1 MKEKQ
6 TYFLRGSIA
15 LLLFMILG
23 YTVKFYSEHLE
34 VFDSRIQ
41 TVIRGNLPQEV
52 TVFFRS
58 LTILGNTT
66 TFVFV
71 LLVAVLYLYFVK
83 KWRVEGLFLALSGT
97 VSGLLI
103 VATKGLYARVR
114 PAIEHLVVAQGFSF
128 PSGHSAGSMMIYGF
142 MLIIAHQ
149 RFTSKPIR
157 LLVEGFFL
165 ALIFLIGLSRIY
177 LGVHYPT
184 DVLAGFLLG
193 FACLQFIYPFYDQKR
208 FEARFQGKQ
217 K

>member
-23 YTVKFYSEHLE
+23 YTVKFYPEHLE

-41 TVIRGNLPQEV
+41 TAIRGNLPQEV
-52 TVFFRS
+52 TAFFRS

-71 LLVAVLYLYFVK
+71 LLVAVFYLYFVK

-149 RFTSKPIR
+149 RLTSKPIR

>member
-23 YTVKFYSEHLE
+23 YTVKFYPEHLE

-41 TVIRGNLPQEV
+41 TAIRGNLPQEV
-52 TVFFRS
+52 TAFFRS

-71 LLVAVLYLYFVK
+71 LLVAVFYLYFVK
-83 KWRVEGLFLALSGT
+83 KWRIEGLFLSFSGV

-149 RFTSKPIR
+149 RLTSKPIR

>member
-1 MKEKQ
+1 M
-6 TYFLRGSIA
+6 
-15 LLLFMILG
+15 
-23 YTVKFYSEHLE
+23 
-34 VFDSRIQ
+34 
-41 TVIRGNLPQEV
+41 
-52 TVFFRS
+52 
-58 LTILGNTT
+58 
-66 TFVFV
+66 
-71 LLVAVLYLYFVK
+71 LVAVLYLYFVK

-149 RFTSKPIR
+149 RLTSKPIR

>member
-23 YTVKFYSEHLE
+23 YTVKFYPEHLE

-41 TVIRGNLPQEV
+41 TAIRGNLPQEV
-52 TVFFRS
+52 TAFFRS

-71 LLVAVLYLYFVK
+71 LLVAVFYLYFVK
-83 KWRVEGLFLALSGT
+83 KWRVEGLFLALSGV

-149 RFTSKPIR
+149 RLTSKPIR

>member
-23 YTVKFYSEHLE
+23 YTVKFYPEHLE

-41 TVIRGNLPQEV
+41 TAIRGNLPQEV
-52 TVFFRS
+52 TAFFRS

-83 KWRVEGLFLALSGT
+83 KWRVEGLFLAISGV

-149 RFTSKPIR
+149 RLTSKPIR

>member
-23 YTVKFYSEHLE
+23 YTVKFYPEHLE

-41 TVIRGNLPQEV
+41 TAIRGNLPQEV
-52 TVFFRS
+52 TAFFRS

-83 KWRVEGLFLALSGT
+83 KWRIEGLFLALSGT

-149 RFTSKPIR
+149 RLTSKPIR

>member
-23 YTVKFYSEHLE
+23 YTVKFYPEHLE

-41 TVIRGNLPQEV
+41 TAIRGNLPQEV
-52 TVFFRS
+52 TAFFRS

-149 RFTSKPIR
+149 RLTSKPIR

>member
-23 YTVKFYSEHLE
+23 YTVKFYPEHLE

-41 TVIRGNLPQEV
+41 TAIRGNLPQEV
-52 TVFFRS
+52 TAFFRS

-71 LLVAVLYLYFVK
+71 LLVAVFYLYFVK
-83 KWRVEGLFLALSGT
+83 KWRIEGLFLSLSGV

-103 VATKGLYARVR
+103 VATKGLYARGR

-149 RFTSKPIR
+149 RLTSKPLR

>member
-23 YTVKFYSEHLE
+23 YTVKFYPEHLE

-41 TVIRGNLPQEV
+41 TAIRGNLPQEV
-52 TVFFRS
+52 TAFFRS

-83 KWRVEGLFLALSGT
+83 KWRIEGLFLALSGT

-103 VATKGLYARVR
+103 VATKGLYVRLR

-149 RFTSKPIR
+149 RLTSKPIR

>member
-23 YTVKFYSEHLE
+23 YTVKFYPEHLE

-149 RFTSKPIR
+149 RLISKPMR

-165 ALIFLIGLSRIY
+165 TLIFLIGLSRIY

>member
-23 YTVKFYSEHLE
+23 YTVKFYPEHLE

-41 TVIRGNLPQEV
+41 TAIRGNLPQEV
-52 TVFFRS
+52 TAFFRS

-71 LLVAVLYLYFVK
+71 LLVAVFYLYFVK
-83 KWRVEGLFLALSGT
+83 KWRIEGLFLSFSGV

-103 VATKGLYARVR
+103 VATKGLYVRLR

-149 RFTSKPIR
+149 RLTSKPIR

>member
-23 YTVKFYSEHLE
+23 YTVKFYPEHLE

-41 TVIRGNLPQEV
+41 TVIRGNLPQEI

-149 RFTSKPIR
+149 RLISKPMR